1 MNNNRFYEIIFL
13 KGEFK
18 MIEENR
24 KLLEDVI
31 TKKLQNAL
39 DAEAGSDEE
48 KKFFDQA
55 MTAVDKQINLDKV
68 DCTYQ
73 ENYDKNETENR
84 KLEAETNLNKEK
96 FELEKSKA
104 EREQVIQDRD
114 EAFRDKDARNTII
127 IRGIEVACSCVISPI
142 IGYGINRGLSKLIMR
157 WEEGNTFTTT
167 PGKTL
172 RGMFQFKK

>member
-1 MNNNRFYEIIFL
+1 
-13 KGEFK
+13 
-18 MIEENR
+18 MIEKNR
-24 KLLEDVI
+24 QLLEDVI

-39 DAEAGSDEE
+39 DAVAGSDEE

-73 ENYDKNETENR
+73 ESYDKNEIENR
-84 KLEAETNLNKEK
+84 KLDAETNLNNEKLNFEKEK

-104 EREQVIQDRD
+104 DREQVIQDRD
-114 EAFRDKDARNTII
+114 EVFRNEDARNAII
-127 IRGIEVACSCVISPI
+127 IRGVEIACSCVIAPI

>member
-1 MNNNRFYEIIFL
+1 
-13 KGEFK
+13 

-84 KLEAETNLNKEK
+84 
-96 FELEKSKA
+96 
-104 EREQVIQDRD
+104 
-114 EAFRDKDARNTII
+114 
-127 IRGIEVACSCVISPI
+127 
-142 IGYGINRGLSKLIMR
+142 
-157 WEEGNTFTTT
+157 
-167 PGKTL
+167 TL
-172 RGMFQFKK
+172 

>member
-1 MNNNRFYEIIFL
+1 
-13 KGEFK
+13 

-39 DAEAGSDEE
+39 DAESGSDEE

-84 KLEAETNLNKEK
+84 KLEAETNSNNEKLSFEKEK

-104 EREQVIQDRD
+104 DREQVIQDRD
-114 EAFRDKDARNTII
+114 ETYRSEEARNSII
-127 IRGIEVACSCVISPI
+127 IRGVEIACSCIVGPI

>member
-1 MNNNRFYEIIFL
+1 
-13 KGEFK
+13 

-31 TKKLQNAL
+31 AKKLQNAL

-48 KKFFDQA
+48 KKFFDHA
-55 MTAVDKQINLDKV
+55 MTPVDKQINLDKV
-68 DCTYQ
+68 DCAEQ
-73 ENYDKNETENR
+73 ENQDKNETENR
-84 KLEAETNLNKEK
+84 KLEAETNLNNEKFELEKEK

-114 EAFRDKDARNTII
+114 EAFRGKDARNTII
-127 IRGIEVACSCVISPI
+127 IRGAEIACSCIIGPI
-142 IGYGINRGLSKLIMR
+142 IGYRINRALSKLIMR